1 MNKWKLPDLPTLPEV
16 PLLDAED
23 TGKRIGNF
31 AQRLIEK
38 PSKRIGEAIGGTTT
52 FGINIVNDV
61 LSAANELTKR

>member
-1 MNKWKLPDLPTLPEV
+1 MGNYTLPDLPEIPAI

-23 TGKRIGNF
+23 TGRRVGNF
-31 AQRLIEK
+31 AQRLVEK
-38 PSKRIGEAIGGTTT
+38 PAKRVGEGLGGVTT